1 MANAQELIKRF
12 ETLEGNRSS
21 WLTLWEEVASYVLP
35 HKGDFT
41 TIRIQGDK
49 SRTVHIYDSTAIH
62 ANHLLA
68 SHIHGAVTNPAS
80 VWFELRFRDA
90 ELNDDAEASAWL
102 DDCRRRMLTAFA
114 DSSFDTQVNELY
126 QDLTC
131 FGTSCMYVDWDEG
144 LNFMVCHMSGVAIDE
159 NYSGIV
165 DTVFHERRM
174 SARQIA
180 QRWPDVSTPRIKA
193 DLEKNP
199 DRTHRIL
206 HAVTPAGEVDY
217 KKAMPDQPW
226 KSCWIAV
233 EDREILEEGGYFE
246 KPYLTPRWSKISNDV
261 YGFSPALMARPDIRT
276 LNEAKR
282 YELAAWEKSIDPPM
296 MATATGVIS
305 DLHMEAGAVTYVRDT
320 QAIRPLTNYT
330 DWNAAQIK
338 AQELR
343 DSIRA
348 IYHIDQLHIPERPNA
363 TATEVQIRY
372 ELMQRV
378 LGPTMGRLQSEF
390 LNPLIERAF
399 GLMYRNG
406 QFKQMPEILAG
417 YDADLDIEYQ
427 GPLAR
432 SQRLADIQSIQ
443 RAVEVAMTL
452 GQLDQSVVNVMDVE
466 KAYRIALDR
475 IGIPADAIR
484 SPKDVQRLKQ
494 EQEAQQQA
502 AMQMQ
507 MNEQAG

>member
-1 MANAQELIKRF
+1 MAILEEVIRRYESMDAKRA
-12 ETLEGNRSS
+12 S

-41 TIRIQGDK
+41 TIRIKGDK

-80 VWFELRFRDA
+80 VWFEMRFRET
-90 ELNDDAEASAWL
+90 ELNDDKDASQWL
-102 DDCRRRMLTAFA
+102 DDCRRRMLNAFS

-131 FGTSCMYVDWDEG
+131 FGTGCMYVDWVEG
-144 LNFMVCHMSGVAIDE
+144 LNFMTCHMSGVAIDE
-159 NYSGIV
+159 DYSGRV
-165 DTVFHERRM
+165 DTVFLERRM
-174 SARQIA
+174 TARQIA
-180 QRWPDVSTPRIKA
+180 QRWPDASIPRVKR
-193 DLEKNP
+193 DLEQDP

-206 HAVTPAGEVDY
+206 HGVTPAGEVNY
-217 KKAMPDQPW
+217 KSAIPEQPW
-226 KSCWIAV
+226 KSCWVAV
-233 EDREILEEGGYFE
+233 DDKEILEEGGYFE

-282 YELAAWEKSIDPPM
+282 YELAAWEKTIDPPM
-296 MATATGVIS
+296 MASATGVVS
-305 DLHMEAGAVTYVRDT
+305 DLHMEAGAVTYVRDMNSI
-320 QAIRPLTNYT
+320 APLFNRT

-338 AQELR
+338 AQEIR

-390 LNPLIERAF
+390 LNPLIERVF

-406 QFKQMPEILAG
+406 QFTPPPEVLAG
-417 YDADLDIEYQ
+417 YNTDLDIEYQ

-432 SQRLADIQSIQ
+432 SQKLSDIQSIQ
-443 RAVEVAMTL
+443 RAVEIGMTL
-452 GQLDQSVVNVMDVE
+452 GQLDPSVANVMDMD
-466 KAYRIALDR
+466 KAFRIALDR
-475 IGIPADAIR
+475 IGIPSEAVR
-484 SPKDVQRLKQ
+484 SPKEVEEIRQQ
-494 EQEAQQQA
+494 QAEAAQQQA
-502 AMQMQ
+502 QMEAQ
-507 MNEQAG
+507 QGG